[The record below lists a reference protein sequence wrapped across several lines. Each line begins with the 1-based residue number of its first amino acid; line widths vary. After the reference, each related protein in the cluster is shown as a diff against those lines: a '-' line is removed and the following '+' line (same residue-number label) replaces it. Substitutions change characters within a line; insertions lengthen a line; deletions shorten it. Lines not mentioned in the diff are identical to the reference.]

1 MRDLTHQQ
9 SAKSVSVMAAQDVNL
24 VEFAF
29 VAGHAAV
36 MAPAPRETNELM
48 HVFFDDKREVGCSVC
63 TENPL
68 PLILTN

>member
-1 MRDLTHQQ
+1 
-9 SAKSVSVMAAQDVNL
+9 VMAAQDVNL